1 MVFVVD
7 LVVLGVVYV
16 VICVGCEGVSCG
28 EVMVVLAF
36 VAGWSGGGEVMI
48 LVV

>member
-1 MVFVVD
+1 MDVVFVVD

-16 VICVGCEGVSCG
+16 VICVGCDGVSYG
-28 EVMVVLAF
+28 EV
-36 VAGWSGGGEVMI
+36 

>member
-1 MVFVVD
+1 MYVVGWPNGGGGMDVVFVVD

-16 VICVGCEGVSCG
+16 VICVGCDGVSYG
-28 EVMVVLAF
+28 EV
-36 VAGWSGGGEVMI
+36 